1 MYLLDSD
8 VFINAKNRHYGFDI
22 VPAFWEWLDQAHAEQ
37 RVFTVTACAIEVMDV
52 ADELA
57 DWMSPRRA
65 TMALAPVADDATAL
79 QTVSEWAI
87 GQPQYTQGAVA
98 QFLSV
103 GDYFLVAQGLSLGFT
118 VVTHEEPAPLAQ
130 KTVKIPDACRGV
142 GVTYMSPFQ
151 MLRAEGARFRL

>member
-22 VPAFWEWLDQAHAEQ
+22 VPAFWDWLDQAHEAG
-37 RVFTVTACAIEVMDV
+37 RVFTVAACADEVMAV

-57 DWMSPRRA
+57 EWMSSRRA
-65 TMALAPVADDATAL
+65 TMALIPGADDTTAL
-79 QTVSEWAI
+79 QTVSTWAV
-87 GQPQYTQGAVA
+87 GVPQYTQGAVA

-103 GDYFLVAQGLSLGFT
+103 GDYFLAQALRHGFT

-130 KTVKIPDACRGV
+130 KRVKIPDACRGV
-142 GVTYMSPFQ
+142 GVNYISPFQ
-151 MLRAEGARFRL
+151 MPRAEGARFRL

>member
-22 VPAFWEWLDQAHAEQ
+22 VPAFWEWLDQAHADR
-37 RVFTVTACAIEVMDV
+37 RVFTVMACADEVMSV

-57 DWMSPRRA
+57 DWMSTRRA
-65 TMALAPVADDATAL
+65 SMALAPEANDASSL
-79 QTVSEWAI
+79 QRVSEWAV
-87 GQPQYTQGAVA
+87 GVPQYTQGAVA

-103 GDYFLVAQGLSLGFT
+103 GDYFLVAQALSRGFT

-130 KTVKIPDACRGV
+130 KSIKIPDACRGV